1 MRLYESLTIANFR
14 NYLFGRFFSIFGVQM
29 QSVVVGWQV
38 YELTKDAFSLGLI
51 GLAEIIPFLM
61 TAFFAGN
68 AADIFNRKH
77 IIQIAQSVFLLCV
90 IALWL
95 LSGKLHYLI
104 EHKNVYPIYAVIFVT
119 GIARGFLA
127 PAQSALMAQLVPKH
141 LYGNSSTW
149 NSVFWH
155 FSSVIGPACGG
166 FIYAKADAST
176 VYSIVGLCI
185 LIGLGFFSLIES
197 QPIPERIIGEKLTE
211 RLSAGLKFVFSNE
224 IMLGALAMD
233 MFAVLFGGAVA
244 LLPVFADE
252 ILHQGAVGL
261 GWLRA
266 APAIGAV
273 IMAGIMVYF
282 PPLKNA
288 GRNLLI
294 SVGIFGLCTI
304 LFAISTNFYLSFL
317 LLALTGA
324 FDNVSVVLRSTIV
337 QMFTPD
343 EMRGRVSA
351 VNSIFIGSSNELG
364 SFESGTAAR
373 LLGLIPS
380 VIFGGVMTC
389 LVVMTA
395 AKVSPKLRKLQL

>member
-1 MRLYESLTIANFR
+1 MRTYESLTIPNFR

-68 AADIFNRKH
+68 AADIFNRKR
-77 IIQIAQSVFLLCV
+77 IIQVSQSVFFLCV

-95 LSGKLHYLI
+95 LSANLHYLLAN
-104 EHKNVYPIYAVIFVT
+104 KNVFPIYVVIFVT

-127 PAQSALMAQLVPKH
+127 PTQTAFMAQLVPKE

-155 FSSVIGPACGG
+155 FSSVVGPACGG
-166 FIYAKADAST
+166 FIYAKSGAST
-176 VYSIVGLCI
+176 VYSVVGVFI
-185 LIGLGFFSLIES
+185 LIGLLFFSLVES
-197 QPIPERIIGEKLTE
+197 QPIPERKKDESLTE

-244 LLPVFADE
+244 LLPIFADE
-252 ILHQGAVGL
+252 VLHEGAVGL

-273 IMAGIMVYF
+273 LMAGIMVYF

-304 LFAISTNFYLSFL
+304 LFALSTNFYLSFI

-351 VNSIFIGSSNELG
+351 VNSVFIGSSNELG
-364 SFESGTAAR
+364 SFESGLAAKV
-373 LLGLIPS
+373 LGLVPS

-389 LVVMTA
+389 MVVLTA
-395 AKVSPKLRKLQL
+395 ARVSPKLRKLNL